1 MTVLTRTKGFETQ
14 DLRGI
19 CMRKFAAAIVILS
32 LMFTVSA
39 AAKEGVGGTS
49 VGQWSG
55 GAHLGYSLGLSGF
68 SSWGGTDWTGEAWDW
83 SYKPTLA
90 FDICGQYQWK
100 EKLAI
105 GAEIYWQGTKVNG
118 PHGWGGSAGSFTN
131 ILALGTY
138 ELSPGKPASML
149 FIFGAGIY
157 ESNFG
162 ANAGIG
168 YRKFM
173 SPQLALAGGA
183 RAHLVLTDPTF
194 AWLQLF
200 FGAQYFFGK

>member
-1 MTVLTRTKGFETQ
+1 MKRL
-14 DLRGI
+14 
-19 CMRKFAAAIVILS
+19 AATAILLGLMLS
-32 LMFTVSA
+32 ASA
-39 AAKEGVGGTS
+39 IAKTGVGGTS

-68 SSWGGTDWTGEAWDW
+68 DSWSGTGWLGEDWNW
-83 SYKPTLA
+83 SYKPSFA
-90 FDICGQYQWK
+90 FDICAQYQWK
-100 EKLAI
+100 KKLAI
-105 GAEIYWQGTKVNG
+105 GAEIYWQGTKVDG
-118 PHGWGGSAGSFTN
+118 PSGWGGSAGSFTN

-138 ELSPGKPASML
+138 EMSPGKPASML

-157 ESNFG
+157 ESDLG

-173 SPQLALAGGA
+173 SRELALAGGA
-183 RAHLVLTDPTF
+183 RVHFVLTDPTF

>member
-1 MTVLTRTKGFETQ
+1 MK
-14 DLRGI
+14 
-19 CMRKFAAAIVILS
+19 KFAAAIVILS
-32 LMFTVSA
+32 LIFSVSA
-39 AAKEGVGGTS
+39 MAKKGVGGTS

-68 SSWGGTDWTGEAWDW
+68 DSWSGSDWNGGTWDW

-105 GAEIYWQGTKVNG
+105 GAEIYWQGTKVDG
-118 PHGWGGSAGSFTN
+118 PNGWGGSAGSFTN

-138 ELSPGKPASML
+138 ELSPGKPASMIL
-149 FIFGAGIY
+149 LGGAGIY
-157 ESNFG
+157 QSDFG
-162 ANAGIG
+162 INGGVG

-173 SPQLALAGGA
+173 SPELALSGGA
-183 RAHLVLTDPTF
+183 RAHWVFSGTTF

-200 FGAQYFFGK
+200 FGAQYFFG